1 MRTLTAVGMLATT
14 LASLSCYTMKQVT
27 IDDLSAQRAP
37 RVWVTRTDRSVVL
50 VNDAQI
56 FRGKLVGFVE
66 GKYRELQP
74 GDLHQMQVRKLA
86 AGRTVS
92 LVAAGIVG
100 FAVAAV
106 VVSGGEEHFDPCA
119 GDEDCS
125 DVP

>member
-14 LASLSCYTMKQVT
+14 FASISCYTMKQVT
-27 IDDLSAQRAP
+27 VDDLSVQRAP

-74 GDLHQMQVRKLA
+74 ADLQHMQVRKLA
-86 AGRTVS
+86 TARTMS
-92 LVAAGIVG
+92 LVAGGVLG

-106 VVSGGEEHFDPCA
+106 IVSGGESHFDPCA

-125 DVP
+125 DAP

>member
-1 MRTLTAVGMLATT
+1 MRTLTTIAVLAMTVAT
-14 LASLSCYTMKQVT
+14 VACYTMKQVT

-37 RVWVTRTDRSVVL
+37 RVWVTRADRSVVL

-74 GDLHQMQVRKLA
+74 GELQQMQVRKLA
-86 AGRTVS
+86 AGRTMS
-92 LVAAGIVG
+92 LVAAGALG
-100 FAVAAV
+100 FTVAAV
-106 VVSGGEEHFDPCA
+106 VVSGGENHFDPCA